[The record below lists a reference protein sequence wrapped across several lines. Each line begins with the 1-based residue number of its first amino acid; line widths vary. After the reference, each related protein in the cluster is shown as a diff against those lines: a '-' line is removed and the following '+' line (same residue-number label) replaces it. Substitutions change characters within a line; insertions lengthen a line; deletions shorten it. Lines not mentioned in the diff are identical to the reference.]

1 MGLLNIIKRKT
12 QKNKEEDLQK
22 KVLQDLATYS
32 AEKGDSYYAFYY
44 SHKAVID
51 LYENQITDQLTLA
64 RNVDDCGTA
73 IQYYETCRQVFRS
86 FEAWCNSQDGGKE
99 FYEKHIQL
107 NPDMP
112 SRLERLERRIADA
125 EYLYY
130 TVSPTILQQAKENPG
145 IKQADLCR
153 SFDISRDE
161 VIMEIRRLENA
172 GFIRTEKQ
180 GKYVCIYPY

>member
-1 MGLLNIIKRKT
+1 MGLLNIIKSRK
-12 QKNKEEDLQK
+12 QENKKENLQK
-22 KVLQDLATYS
+22 KVLQDMAAFS
-32 AEKGDSYYAFYY
+32 EKEGDRYHAFYY
-44 SHKAVID
+44 SHKAVVD
-51 LYENQITDQLTLA
+51 FYENQITDQLTLA
-64 RNVDDCGTA
+64 RNVDDCGNA
-73 IQYYETCRQVFRS
+73 IQYYETCLHVFQS
-86 FEAWCNSQDGGKE
+86 FEAWCASQNGGME

-112 SRLERLERRIADA
+112 SRVERLERRIADA

-145 IKQADLCR
+145 IRQADLCR

-161 VIMEIRRLENA
+161 VIIEIRRLENA